1 MPIYSFRDK
10 DTQQE
15 FEVTLS
21 MLEREEFLSLNPHV
35 EQILTRMNVVDP
47 VGIGVTK
54 PPSDF
59 QKYVVKRIADGV
71 PGATAVNNKRWEASR
86 EW

>member
-1 MPIYSFRDK
+1 MPIYSFQNK
-10 DTQQE
+10 TTGEE
-15 FEVTLS
+15 FEEQMS
-21 MLEREEFLSLNPHV
+21 MDELDKYLKKNKHIR
-35 EQILTRMNVVDP
+35 QILTKINVVDP

-59 QKYVVKRIADGV
+59 QKYVLGRVKEA
-71 PGATAVNNKRWEASR
+71 PGAASSAIDRRWGAKR